1 LSTWGG
7 GGMTGIGG
15 RSAGAAMALAIAAAG
30 TPAAG
35 QAFNQF
41 VAFGD
46 STIDSG
52 WYRNAAPNS
61 TNPVFN
67 TDFAIAVTQG
77 GGKATTNPGLVSSEF
92 LAGSFGLTA
101 IPANQ
106 PGGTNYATGDARNAQ
121 FNTGLPNSLQGAVPT
136 VVQIGNYLAAN
147 NGIANR
153 NALYLIGS
161 GGNDI
166 SFAAGNLPS
175 AAQAPYVVG
184 AANDLVA
191 GIAQLA
197 AAGARFIV
205 VPDQPQSFG
214 GATLEALRTAYDT
227 TLWSGLA
234 AAHVNFIPADINATF
249 LAVASSPTTF
259 GLIAGAGPACTQP
272 AGIPSGW
279 ATFCSPTSTVS
290 TLVSPNAEQT
300 HLFADD
306 IHLTT
311 AGQKIVADYEYS
323 LVVAPGE
330 ISFLAEAPVKTREA
344 MVEGIRAQIAISQH
358 GRGVGSFNAWITGD
372 LSGLAFSSGQPGFPS
387 DPGVPAAATVGADY
401 AFAPGWLLGAALAV
415 GNTSQTFSLG
425 GGFLQNEFA
434 ASAYAAFAGGP
445 VWADVIGS
453 AGALDDSVNR
463 VVPIGITTQANTGL
477 TNGSNFSLAAEGG
490 YSFFAGPFAHGP
502 LAGMLLQQVRIN
514 GYTET
519 DAFAAV
525 GGFTA
530 LSFAAQ
536 TRNSAVSE
544 LGYQASMD
552 VGIWSP
558 FAKLAWDHELASTNR
573 LVTASLTTIAAP
585 SYSMPAVVLG
595 ADWATAEVG
604 ASVRISHGVT
614 GYAMFIGEIGQA
626 NTSYFGGQ
634 IGFNVALNAWTDP
647 AKAF

>member
-1 LSTWGG
+1 MS
-7 GGMTGIGG
+7 GIGG
-15 RSAGAAMALAIAAAG
+15 KWAGAAIALATVAAG

-35 QAFNQF
+35 QSFNQF

-67 TDFAIAVTQG
+67 TDFAIALPQG

-106 PGGTNYATGDARNAQ
+106 QGGTNYATGDARNAQ
-121 FNTGLPNSLQGAVPT
+121 FNTGVPNTLQGAVPT

-147 NGIANR
+147 NGIANPA
-153 NALYLIGS
+153 ALYLIGS

-166 SFAAGNLPS
+166 SYAAGNLPS
-175 AAQAPYVVG
+175 AAQTPYVVG

-191 GIAQLA
+191 GIARLA
-197 AAGARFIV
+197 AAGAHFIV

-214 GATLEALRTAYDT
+214 GATLEALRTTYDT

-234 AAHVNFIPADINATF
+234 AAHVNFIPADINAMF
-249 LAVASSPTTF
+249 RAVTSSPATF

-306 IHLTT
+306 EHLTT

-323 LVVAPGE
+323 LIVAPSE
-330 ISFLAEAPVKTREA
+330 ISFLAETPLKTRET
-344 MVEGIRAQIAISQH
+344 MIEGMRAQIAISQH

-372 LSGLAFSSGQPGFPS
+372 LSGLALSSGQPGFPS

-401 AFAPGWLLGAALAV
+401 AFAPGWLVGAALAV
-415 GNTSQTFSLG
+415 GNTAQTFSLG

-453 AGALDDSVNR
+453 AGALDDTVNR
-463 VVPIGITTQANTGL
+463 IVPIGITTQANTGS
-477 TNGSNFSLAAEGG
+477 TSGTNFSVAAEGG

-514 GYTET
+514 GYTES
-519 DAFAAV
+519 DAFAAA

-595 ADWATAEVG
+595 ADWATAEIG
-604 ASVRISHGVT
+604 ASVRMSRGVT
-614 GYAMFIGEIGQA
+614 GYAMFIGEIGQTNA
-626 NTSYFGGQ
+626 SYFGAQ
-634 IGFNVALNAWTDP
+634 IGVNVALNAWADP

>member
-1 LSTWGG
+1 MS
-7 GGMTGIGG
+7 GIGG
-15 RSAGAAMALAIAAAG
+15 TSAGAAVALAIVATG

-41 VAFGD
+41 IAFGD

-61 TNPVFN
+61 TNAIYN
-67 TDFAIAVTQG
+67 ADFAAALPQG
-77 GGKATTNPGLVSSEF
+77 GGKATTNPGLVSSQF

-101 IPANQ
+101 NPANQ

-121 FNTGLPNSLQGAVPT
+121 LNTGVPNALQGAVPT

-147 NGIANR
+147 NGIANPS
-153 NALYLIGS
+153 ALYLIGS

-191 GIAQLA
+191 GIARLA

-214 GATLEALRTAYDT
+214 GATLEALRTTYNT
-227 TLWSGLA
+227 TLWGGLA
-234 AAHVNFIPADINATF
+234 TAHVNFIPADINAMFT
-249 LAVASSPTTF
+249 AVASSPATF
-259 GLIAGAGPACTQP
+259 GLIANAGPACTKP
-272 AGIPSGW
+272 APITSGW

-290 TLVSPNAEQT
+290 TLVSPNAAQT

-323 LVVAPGE
+323 LIVAPSE

-344 MVEGIRAQIAISQH
+344 MIETMRAQIAISQH
-358 GRGVGSFNAWITGD
+358 GRSVGSFNSWISGD
-372 LSGLAFSSGQPGFPS
+372 LSGLALSSGQPGFPS
-387 DPGVPAAATVGADY
+387 DPGVQVAATAGADY
-401 AFAPGWLLGAALAV
+401 AFAPGWLVGAALAV

-425 GGFLQNEFA
+425 GRFLQNEFA

-445 VWADVIGS
+445 VWADIIGS
-453 AGALDDSVNR
+453 AGAIDDSVNR
-463 VVPIGITTQANTGL
+463 VVPIGITSQANTGS
-477 TNGSNFSLAAEGG
+477 TGGTNFSLAAEGG

-502 LAGMLLQQVRIN
+502 LVGMLLQQVRIN

-519 DAFAAV
+519 DAFAGV

-544 LGYQASMD
+544 LGYQASMN

-595 ADWATAEVG
+595 TDWATAEVG
-604 ASVRISHGVT
+604 ASVHIRRGVT
-614 GYAMFIGEIGQA
+614 GYAMFIGEIGQTNA
-626 NTSYFGGQ
+626 TYFGAQ
-634 IGFNVALNAWTDP
+634 IGVNVALDTWLRP
-647 AKAF
+647 VRMF